1 MRRKVILHGHLAD
14 VAGGIGEWMLDVATA
29 PEALRAIEAQR
40 PGVLARILDDHRNGI
55 DYAVIIGDESLGE
68 ADLFHPLGSRTTLE
82 FVPLAAGGGG
92 DSPILQI
99 IAGVV
104 LVAAVAVFPV
114 LAPEAWFAAGG
125 FFAEGTF
132 ALSALY
138 FVGAIGLSMA
148 IGGVAALIS
157 GTPKTLSIDKAQSE
171 SANDVPS
178 YHFSGQVN
186 LTGHGQPMPVGY
198 GRMIVGSRRISLG
211 IRTERTL

>member
-1 MRRKVILHGHLAD
+1 MRRRVILHGHLAAA
-14 VAGGIGEWMLDVATA
+14 AGGIGEWTLDVATA

-40 PGVLARILDDHRNGI
+40 PGVLARILADHRSGI
-55 DYAVIIGDESLGE
+55 DYAVIAGDESLGE
-68 ADLFHPLGSRTTLE
+68 ADLMHPLGSRRTLE
-82 FVPLAAGGGG
+82 FVPLAAGSGS
-92 DSPILQI
+92 DNPVIQI

-104 LVAAVAVFPV
+104 LVAAVAALPY
-114 LAPEAWFAAGG
+114 LAPSWFAAGG

-138 FVGAIGLSMA
+138 FVGAIGVSMA
-148 IGGVAALIS
+148 LGGIAGLIS
-157 GTPKTLSIDKAQSE
+157 GTPKTLSTDKATTE

-178 YHFSGQVN
+178 YHFAGQVN